1 MRNMRILAAIL
12 ALLTVTGC
20 AARQPAPDYAP
31 TQQERLT
38 VYTSHKEEVYLP
50 IIMEFEQ
57 RTGIWVEVVT
67 GGTNELLERIEAEQE
82 NVVAD
87 VMFGG
92 GVESL
97 ESYRHC
103 FTPYVCSESGRIL
116 EQLQPEDAFWTP
128 FSALPVVLIYNT
140 KLVSPQ
146 QLTDWDS
153 LEDPAFAGRIAFAD
167 PAVSGSSFTALVT
180 RLFAAGE
187 NREEAMMRL
196 AENLR
201 GIQQSSSGD
210 VLTAVA
216 DGSCLVGITLEETAL
231 KRIADGA
238 DLAMVYPTSG
248 TSCVPDASALVKG
261 APHSENAKKFL
272 DFTASL
278 EVQQLLSDRFYR
290 RAVRMDVP
298 AAQTLPPL
306 SQIPLVDY
314 DIGWASEN
322 RAAILSDWSFYG
334 KEGA

>member
-1 MRNMRILAAIL
+1 MRKCRLLAALL
-12 ALLTVTGC
+12 AFLLLTGC
-20 AARQPAPDYAP
+20 AAEQPVPDYAP
-31 TQQERLT
+31 AESERLT
-38 VYTSHKEEVYLP
+38 IYTSHKEEVYLP

-57 RTGIWVEVVT
+57 RTGIWVEIVT
-67 GGTNELLERIEAEQE
+67 GGTSELLEKIQAEQE
-82 NVVAD
+82 NPVAD

-103 FTPYVCSESGRIL
+103 FTPYLCTESSQIR

-140 KLVSPQ
+140 KLVSPE
-146 QLTDWDS
+146 QLTDWSD

-187 NREEAMMRL
+187 NSEEAMLRL
-196 AENLR
+196 AQNLQ
-201 GIQQSSSGD
+201 GKQLGSSGD

-231 KRIADGA
+231 KRIAAGA
-238 DLAMVYPTSG
+238 DIAMVYPASG
-248 TSCVPDASALVKG
+248 TSCVPDASALVKD
-261 APHSENAKKFL
+261 APHGENAKKFL

-278 EVQQLLSDRFYR
+278 AVQQLLSDAFYR
-290 RAVRMDVP
+290 RAVRTDVP

-306 SQIPLVDY
+306 SELVLVDY
-314 DIGWASEN
+314 DIQWATEN
-322 RAAILSDWSFYG
+322 RDTVLSNWSFFL
-334 KEGA
+334 KEAE